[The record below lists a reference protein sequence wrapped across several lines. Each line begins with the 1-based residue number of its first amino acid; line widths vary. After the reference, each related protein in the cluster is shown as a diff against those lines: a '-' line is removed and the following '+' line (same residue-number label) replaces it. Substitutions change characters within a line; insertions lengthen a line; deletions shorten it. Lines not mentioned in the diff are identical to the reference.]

1 MNARVRALMGLG
13 TAVLILTSIGVAAWL
28 LFVPFKLTPEMMIEE
43 VLKRRSQGEFA
54 PFASANLVG
63 GDDITRWTTS
73 GGIRGLEPA
82 EANEMLDDCSN
93 ARDWLHMGDEAPV
106 QVDGVMRPFHYSVM
120 ECRRENGS
128 IFARL
133 WMDRELVDH
142 RPDLIAGSYF
152 LACRTRQCP
161 DLEVGDPP
169 LGRLDGYARPFKI
182 QKVAPNE

>member
-1 MNARVRALMGLG
+1 MGLAK
-13 TAVLILTSIGVAAWL
+13 AVLILTSIGFAAWL
-28 LFVPFKLTPEMMIEE
+28 LFAPVKLTPEMMIEE
-43 VLKRRSQGEFA
+43 VLERRSQGEFA

-63 GDDITRWTTS
+63 GEDSARWTTS

-93 ARDWLHMGDEAPV
+93 ASDWLHVGDEAPV
-106 QVDGVMRPFHYSVM
+106 PVDGVMSPFRYSVM

-142 RPDLIAGSYF
+142 RPDLIVGSYF
-152 LACRTRQCP
+152 LACRTGQCP

-169 LGRLDGYARPFKI
+169 VRRLHGYARPFKI
-182 QKVAPNE
+182 QKVAPKE